1 MADTPEYPKW
11 LTLGADVGKVLV
23 TDKDAEL
30 AAKEAHDDNVKQGKD
45 AADPRNKAAKKY

>member
-11 LTLGADVGKVLV
+11 LTLSADVGKVLV

-30 AAKEAHDDNVKQGKD
+30 AAKEAHDDNLKQGKE
-45 AADPRNKAAKKY
+45 ANEAKLKPKKY